1 MIRTILVTAAAIA
14 ITSGTASA
22 QFLLFSDENDQKL
35 VVNEYAGEIQAQV
48 GNVERLAARI
58 PGGPAIAF
66 EDADEGQ
73 LLFSDPLS
81 DEKVVVNRSAGER
94 LHMNHHNSSGTS
106 RPPFDRLTQ
115 GAPGGSDAN
124 GNKVVVGESD
134 GRSSSLLR

>member
-1 MIRTILVTAAAIA
+1 MIRTTLVTAAAVA

-22 QFLLFSDENDQKL
+22 QFLLFSDENDHKL
-35 VVNEYAGEIQAQV
+35 VVNEYAGERQAQV
-48 GNVERLAARI
+48 GHVERLAARI

-94 LHMNHHNSSGTS
+94 LHMNHNSSGTS

-115 GAPGGSDAN
+115 GAPRGSDAN